1 SGMNKQIWPAPEKD
15 MAAARTIPPRG
26 LSEGG
31 FALMPAKDGDK
42 SSTPPL
48 STTVRASSR
57 RAQLAKSDNPQRM
70 PLVQLESQWH
80 DRFAQDIQAKLA
92 KEGKSKNT
100 TAHPAPVG
108 GKGGADAKKT
118 QPDVAFARE
127 YPFSYKKHG
136 GTPVAPATLL
146 WHPNLFAAD
155 GSASVS
161 FDLSGSGAT
170 YRIILFGNTP
180 SGRLGSFQ
188 GKLQAK

>member
-1 SGMNKQIWPAPEKD
+1 MPV
-15 MAAARTIPPRG
+15 ARTVPPRG
-26 LSEGG
+26 LSEGV
-31 FALMPAKDGDK
+31 FALAPAKGGEK

-57 RAQLAKSDNPQRM
+57 RAQLAKTYNPQRM
-70 PLVQLESQWH
+70 PLVQLESQLQ
-80 DRFAQDIQAKLA
+80 DRFAQDIQQKLA

-100 TAHPAPVG
+100 TAQPAPVG
-108 GKGGADAKKT
+108 GKGGSDAKKT
-118 QPDVAFARE
+118 QPDLAFARE

-136 GTPVAPATLL
+136 GSPEAQATLL

-155 GSASVS
+155 GSAAVS
-161 FDLSGSGAT
+161 FDLSSSGAT

-188 GKLQAK
+188 GKLQTSK